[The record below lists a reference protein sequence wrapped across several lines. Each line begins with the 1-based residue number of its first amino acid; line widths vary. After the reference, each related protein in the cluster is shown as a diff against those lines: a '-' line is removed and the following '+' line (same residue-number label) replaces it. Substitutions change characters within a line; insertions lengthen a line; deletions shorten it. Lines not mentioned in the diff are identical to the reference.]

1 MDEAAQKAVSK
12 HLKRIAYVVAAVLIL
27 YGVLHLLNIVSGFTD
42 FSISP
47 YLWVLFQI
55 VIAALL
61 IFVGFE
67 VYSLARTIKRRGTFQ
82 HWSEPRL
89 ALRTCAVGFMVLLAI
104 TLYPFPTL
112 NLFPV
117 PLYSSHE
124 PISFSYTLRPLW
136 SYKLGGFVEII
147 TRRGYSV
154 FPYRVFMDVIFVR
167 QGWIA
172 VPYKIALQKGSVV
185 GNMAGPAVGGIVL
198 GNITDC
204 DYFLKIMMS
213 NVVDL
218 FRVRRQ
224 GNKFWVEEAEASMGS
239 VVQMSDFEMR
249 IDGFTVRFDSETSE
263 QVVLQVLDLINQA
276 GAEIIDAYSP
286 QDPTRNIRFYFDGS
300 FSKLKDI
307 IQYLTEQYPDI
318 WIDILS
324 NAGP

>member
-1 MDEAAQKAVSK
+1 
-12 HLKRIAYVVAAVLIL
+12 
-27 YGVLHLLNIVSGFTD
+27 
-42 FSISP
+42 
-47 YLWVLFQI
+47 
-55 VIAALL
+55 
-61 IFVGFE
+61 
-67 VYSLARTIKRRGTFQ
+67 
-82 HWSEPRL
+82 
-89 ALRTCAVGFMVLLAI
+89 
-104 TLYPFPTL
+104 
-112 NLFPV
+112 
-117 PLYSSHE
+117 
-124 PISFSYTLRPLW
+124 
-136 SYKLGGFVEII
+136 
-147 TRRGYSV
+147 
-154 FPYRVFMDVIFVR
+154 MDVIFMR

-185 GNMAGPAVGGIVL
+185 GNMAGPAVGEIVL

-286 QDPTRNIRFYFDGS
+286 QDPTRDIRFYFDGS